1 MKQKEK
7 FQHIIPFGKNF
18 LKDKAELLKL
28 LSCKMSFDRYGKKFN
43 PYPMLLDDDIIEQ
56 IEEANNIIIIALE
69 AIIKNYFYDKDVQGI
84 LKLSKKAS
92 KLLEKCSKITYK
104 LGSIRPDFLITT
116 DNQIKICEIN
126 ARFPFN
132 GIFATQF
139 LRDTYTK
146 TGISDYI
153 SINQYPDILTLVLR
167 NFDLSKP
174 IVILRDR
181 EKGYDMNFLEKI
193 LKENSKIKQNQIS
206 LTPNEL
212 QVSGD
217 KLLFKGQK
225 CEQFIIELHQD
236 ELLGLNDNFLE
247 ALIKT
252 NYINDLRTILI
263 GHDKRLLA
271 VFSSQEIM
279 LRYISMEEFKI
290 LNKYIIQTYVPNN
303 EINKKVIANK
313 NHWVLKKYGGGK
325 GIGMYVGKIH
335 STELIENVL
344 KNEYED
350 YIIQP
355 YLFQKKIPIYTEFN
369 KNIDF
374 VNMHVVGFFANFN
387 KNFLGAGFLRVSS
400 GDIVNVSE
408 QGGSII
414 NVVKKNYI
422 HKNHIINNLNY
433 IILYAKKYSKYYS
446 KTLPIGKIKTLEE
459 FCEFPILKGCALKQY
474 TSNSNCSLLTDKL
487 EFCYI
492 FTSGGTTGAP
502 KFVFRS
508 YEENNTNAKM
518 LAKGLRM
525 CGLQKN
531 DVVANLLTGEDLW
544 PGMTIFNIALQHIGC
559 CILSLGEG
567 YGQNFLIEMIRRFK
581 ITTLLGIPTQIASL
595 AHYIEEKDIKDICIP
610 RIITGGEHLY
620 EGAKIY
626 IKKILKVKH
635 FQSTGYTSS
644 DTGAIG
650 YQCIFCDD
658 NQYHLHSNMQH
669 LEILNFNNDNSASFG
684 EKGRI
689 IITNLDR
696 TLMPLIRYEIG
707 DMGKMLNNDCQ
718 CHSTD
723 PKFQLLGRCDDNIN
737 IGTDTISIELFAKAL
752 AKFEELSSHFQ
763 ILINNT
769 NGIDYVTI
777 ISEIKNQKKISKE
790 LKKSLYNEI
799 SSIIIIKNL
808 INKKLVGDIIIN
820 VVPYGSITRNPKTG
834 KIRNI
839 IDERK

>member
-1 MKQKEK
+1 MNQKEK
-7 FQHIIPFGKNF
+7 LQHIIPLRKNF
-18 LKDKAELLKL
+18 LNDKAKLLKL
-28 LSCKMSFDRYGKKFN
+28 LSYKMSFDRYGENFN
-43 PYPMLLDDDIIEQ
+43 PYSMLLDDDIIEQ
-56 IEEANNIIIIALE
+56 IEEANNIIIIALD
-69 AIIKNYFYDKDVQGI
+69 AIIKNYFYDKDIQNI
-84 LKLSKKAS
+84 LNLSKKALR
-92 KLLEKCSKITYK
+92 LLEKCSKTTYK
-104 LGSIRPDFLITT
+104 LGSIRPDFLITA
-116 DNQIKICEIN
+116 DDKIKICEIN
-126 ARFPFN
+126 ARFLFN
-132 GIFATQF
+132 GILATQY
-139 LRDTYTK
+139 LRDTYNK
-146 TGISDYI
+146 TSTSDYI
-153 SINQYPDILTLVLR
+153 SINQYPNILTLVLE
-167 NFDLSKP
+167 NFDLSQP
-174 IVILRDR
+174 IIILRDR

-193 LKENSKIKQNQIS
+193 LKENLKITQNQIS
-206 LTPNEL
+206 ITPKELT
-212 QVSGD
+212 VSDGG
-217 KLLFKGQK
+217 LLFKGQK

-236 ELLGLNDNFLE
+236 ELLGLSDNFLE

-271 VFSSQEIM
+271 AFSSQDIM
-279 LRYISMEEFKI
+279 LRYISMEEFRI
-290 LNKYIIQTYVPNN
+290 LNKYIIQTYIPNN

-335 STELIENVL
+335 STELIERIL
-344 KNEYED
+344 KNEYES

-374 VNMHVVGFFANFN
+374 VSMHVVGFFANFN
-387 KNFLGAGFLRVSS
+387 RNFLGAGFLRVSS

-414 NVVKKNYI
+414 NVVEKNYI
-422 HKNHIINNLNY
+422 HKNHVINNLNY
-433 IILYAKKYSKYYS
+433 IISYAKKYSEYYS
-446 KTLPIGKIKTLEE
+446 KALPIGKIKTLEE
-459 FCEFPILKGCALKQY
+459 FGEFPILKGSTLKKY
-474 TSNSNCSLLTDKL
+474 ASNANCSLLTDKL

-502 KFVFRS
+502 KFGFRS

-567 YGQNFLIEMIRRFK
+567 YEQNFLIELIRRFK

-620 EGAKIY
+620 EGAKKY
-626 IKKILKVKH
+626 IKKVLKVRH

-658 NQYHLHSNMQH
+658 NEYHLHSNMQH
-669 LEILNFNNDNSASFG
+669 LEILNLNNDNPVSFG

-689 IITNLDR
+689 VVTNLDR

-707 DMGKMLNNDCQ
+707 DMGRMLDKDCQ
-718 CHSTD
+718 CHSAD

-737 IGTDTISIELFAKAL
+737 IGTDTISIDFFANAL

-763 ILINNT
+763 ILIANT

-777 ISEIKNQKKISKE
+777 ISEIKNQEKISKE
-790 LKKSLYNEI
+790 LKKSLYDEI
-799 SSIIIIKNL
+799 SSIIIMQNL
-808 INKKLVGDIIIN
+808 ITKGLIGDIFIN
-820 VVPYGSITRNPKTG
+820 IVPYGSIARNPKTG